1 MSGRSSSHGQP
12 GYKKTEVS
20 LVGSPVAEYLTV
32 IAANGQGGV
41 HLKTTTSGL
50 RARGRVCLFRPC
62 VSRQNL
68 AHDRYEHPRNCRHRA
83 LA

>member
-12 GYKKTEVS
+12 GYKKIGVS
-20 LVGSPVAEYLTV
+20 LVGSPEAEYLTV

-50 RARGRVCLFRPC
+50 RARG
-62 VSRQNL
+62 
-68 AHDRYEHPRNCRHRA
+68 
-83 LA
+83 